1 MPTAPADSEH
11 AVRVLRQFRIVFN
24 AVRSHFQQVERE
36 SGLGGA
42 QIWALSLIRERP
54 GLGVNELAAALSV
67 RQPTASNLVKGLVR
81 LGLVEA
87 RREEAEDVR
96 EAVAEILAAVRRDG
110 DRALLDLTER
120 FDRVTLTAA
129 GLRVPADIS
138 VTGFDDSLAARTTL
152 PQLTTV
158 RQPLRMMGM
167 KAVESLLARIRQH
180 QGQADH
186 TEPKPIVFPVEVVV
200 RASVRDI
207 AAKK

>member
-1 MPTAPADSEH
+1 MVEFSLFKAEMHAGQEDFIHYVTVLKEVVEH
-11 AVRVLRQFRIVFN
+11 HVKEEESAFFKM
-24 AVRSHFQQVERE
+24 VEK
-36 SGLGGA
+36 A
-42 QIWALSLIRERP
+42 
-54 GLGVNELAAALSV
+54 
-67 RQPTASNLVKGLVR
+67 
-81 LGLVEA
+81 
-87 RREEAEDVR
+87 
-96 EAVAEILAAVRRDG
+96 
-110 DRALLDLTER
+110 
-120 FDRVTLTAA
+120 
-129 GLRVPADIS
+129 
-138 VTGFDDSLAARTTL
+138 FDDSLAARTTL